1 MVELAGQNYE
11 ATIGS
16 DVQRDGMYLELVDQ
30 YKHIVGEIF
39 FSDVNEE
46 MSITL
51 CQPGVPIE
59 VVEWM
64 IARAKVR
71 LPSTTDRKECDA
83 NLRRTNDRQVDPL
96 D

>member
-1 MVELAGQNYE
+1 MIELAGRSYE

-30 YKHIVGEIF
+30 DKHVVGEIF
-39 FSDVNEE
+39 FSDVDGE
-46 MSITL
+46 MAITL

-71 LPSTTDRKECDA
+71 LPPTDPI
-83 NLRRTNDRQVDPL
+83 VG
-96 D
+96 